1 MPLPAGSLFPFS
13 GRNALSHLRPV
24 HRELAGIL
32 AGLATWWAV
41 HPPAGV
47 AAVLLVPLIAD
58 GLLQLCTPY
67 ESGNLRRLATGLLFG
82 YGLTVL
88 LLTSLGWA
96 YQWGFGFG
104 KTLLDP

>member
-24 HRELAGIL
+24 
-32 AGLATWWAV
+32 
-41 HPPAGV
+41 
-47 AAVLLVPLIAD
+47 
-58 GLLQLCTPY
+58 LCTPY

>member
-24 HRELAGIL
+24 HRGAGGHPGG
-32 AGLATWWAV
+32 AGNLV
-41 HPPAGV
+41 GGPSPAGV